1 MVQGNFTRDIKD
13 TYYKN
18 SLEGCFGKL
27 NLIHIGRS
35 EKEIRKNCQFA
46 LADEM
51 FSSSSFV
58 LGYQIMVS
66 RTLIW
71 LEKTEKFS

>member
-1 MVQGNFTRDIKD
+1 MVQGSFKRDIKN

-27 NLIHIGRS
+27 NLTHIGTS

-46 LADEM
+46 LADEIM
-51 FSSSSFV
+51 EWSQV
-58 LGYQIMVS
+58 LDLFYVI
-66 RTLIW
+66 
-71 LEKTEKFS
+71 K

>member
-1 MVQGNFTRDIKD
+1 MVQGSFKRDIKN

-27 NLIHIGRS
+27 NLIHIGTS

-46 LADEM
+46 LADE
-51 FSSSSFV
+51 
-58 LGYQIMVS
+58 IMEWSQDLDLFYV
-66 RTLIW
+66 I
-71 LEKTEKFS
+71 K